1 MAETRATIKDLK
13 DAWLLVLIISL
24 FNKPTWKVLKK
35 KKGKNRCILDNDSIR
50 QPQSESDS
58 NSSCYVRCDLFARI
72 DYCGLGCVLSHV
84 LLFAAPWTVAHQAPL
99 SREFSGQEYWN
110 RLPFPTLGDLLN
122 PAVEK

>member
-35 KKGKNRCILDNDSIR
+35 KRKNRCILDNDSIR

-72 DYCGLGCVLSHV
+72 DYCGLGCVLCHV

-99 SREFSGQEYWN
+99 SKEFSRQEYWN